1 MRKGRENVRDIGVNG
16 SVWRKMNDYVICMF
30 VFVVILNVNAVLV
43 LNTRLYSF
51 N

>member
-16 SVWRKMNDYVICMF
+16 SVRRKMNSYAICMF

-43 LNTRLYSF
+43 LNTRLYSC